1 MLKTNEMMG
10 ACVARRRAWGCGALA
25 VALAGSLALAGCTG
39 GTFEEAAEGA
49 GEKSEQGQSGR
60 AQGDSGA
67 TGTTDGVDWASLIDI
82 PGMDFEYSDRDKDA
96 SCDVASATSIAL
108 SGQGATVS
116 GEGAAVEG
124 ATVTIS
130 AAGTYV
136 VTGELAAGSL
146 VVNAG
151 DQDKV
156 QIVLSGASIRNEA
169 GPALNIQQADKVFV
183 TLADG
188 TQNTLAD
195 GASYELAEGED
206 EPNAALYSKADLTI
220 NGTGALS
227 VEGNY
232 RHGVNSKDD
241 LVVTGGAIAVVAKED
256 GLRGKDCVKVAD
268 GSFAITAGGDGVKS
282 SNDEDPT
289 RGFVSIDGGTFT
301 VEAGDEGFQAATYLR
316 LAGGDAQIK
325 AADHALR
332 SDVEAA
338 MIGGTYVVEAG
349 GKGMNPET
357 KFTMDG
363 GTFTVTGCEEGIEAQ
378 EVIVNNGE
386 LNITASD
393 DGINAAVAERDSNDA
408 TIDASGDAGST
419 VGQDDHAGDQGGE
432 GQGDGGQGADAQN
445 GRGGQRSELPDGAE
459 SDQAPEPQTGQNGDS
474 AMPEPPA
481 GQNGDDAMP
490 EPPAGFGPQNGERPE
505 RPEDMEEGQMPQRPE
520 GAEGERPELPEGVE
534 PGQVPDGEQGGGFG
548 ARDGRGGAGGPMGAN
563 ASEDCLIQ
571 INGGVVTINA
581 GGDAVDSNGYVEV
594 TGGELVGASSGTGDS
609 ALDYEYGATVTGGT
623 VILAGGAGMAE
634 TFSEGSTQPFAL
646 VSLNGS
652 ANTELSVESESGE
665 VLARCTVPV
674 SFQCVTLS
682 VPGLAEGATGKL
694 VAGDA
699 TTDFTASTT
708 PSGGMGAMGAPGG
721 MEAPRD
727 RGDRGGRDAQ
737 ASTPEATA

>member
-96 SCDVASATSIAL
+96 SYDVASATNIAL

-130 AAGTYV
+130 AAGTYA
-136 VTGELAAGSL
+136 VTGELTAGSL

-195 GASYELAEGED
+195 GASYALAEGED

-227 VEGNY
+227 IEGNY
-232 RHGVNSKDD
+232 CHGVNSKDD

-301 VEAGDEGFQAATYLR
+301 V
-316 LAGGDAQIK
+316 
-325 AADHALR
+325 
-332 SDVEAA
+332 
-338 MIGGTYVVEAG
+338 
-349 GKGMNPET
+349 
-357 KFTMDG
+357 
-363 GTFTVTGCEEGIEAQ
+363 TGCEEGIEAQ

-419 VGQDDHAGDQGGE
+419 VGQDDHAGDRGGE

-445 GRGGQRSELPDGAE
+445 GRGGQ
-459 SDQAPEPQTGQNGDS
+459 
-474 AMPEPPA
+474 
-481 GQNGDDAMP
+481 
-490 EPPAGFGPQNGERPE
+490 
-505 RPEDMEEGQMPQRPE
+505 
-520 GAEGERPELPEGVE
+520 RPELPEGVE

-594 TGGELVGASSGTGDS
+594 TGGELVGASSGAGDS

-623 VILAGGAGMAE
+623 VILAGGVGMAE

-682 VPGLAEGATGKL
+682 VPGLAEGATSKL

-708 PSGGMGAMGAPGG
+708 PSGGVGAMGAPGG

-727 RGDRGGRDAQ
+727 RRGRGGRDA
-737 ASTPEATA
+737 

>member
-10 ACVARRRAWGCGALA
+10 ACVARRRAWGCGALV

-82 PGMDFEYSDRDKDA
+82 PGMDFAYSDRDKDA
-96 SCDVASATSIAL
+96 SYDVASATNIAL

-136 VTGELAAGSL
+136 VTGELTAGSL

-195 GASYELAEGED
+195 GASYALAEGED

-227 VEGNY
+227 IEGNY

-241 LVVTGGAIAVVAKED
+241 LVVTGGAITVVAKED

-325 AADHALR
+325 VADHALR

-338 MIGGTYVVEAG
+338 MIRGTYVVEAG

-419 VGQDDHAGDQGGE
+419 VGQDAHAGDQGGE

-445 GRGGQRSELPDGAE
+445 GRGGQRSELPDG
-459 SDQAPEPQTGQNGDS
+459 
-474 AMPEPPA
+474 
-481 GQNGDDAMP
+481 
-490 EPPAGFGPQNGERPE
+490 
-505 RPEDMEEGQMPQRPE
+505 
-520 GAEGERPELPEGVE
+520 VE
-534 PGQVPDGEQGGGFG
+534 PGLVPDGEQGGGFG

-594 TGGELVGASSGTGDS
+594 TGGELVGASSGAGDS

-665 VLARCTVPV
+665 VLARCSVPV

-682 VPGLAEGATGKL
+682 VPGLAEGATAKL
-694 VAGDA
+694 VAGDSA
-699 TTDFTASTT
+699 ADFTASTT
-708 PSGGMGAMGAPGG
+708 PSGGMGGMGGRDDGG
-721 MEAPRD
+721 

>member
-96 SCDVASATSIAL
+96 SYDVASATNIAL

-130 AAGTYV
+130 AAGTYA
-136 VTGELAAGSL
+136 VTGELTAGSL

-151 DQDKV
+151 GQDKV

-241 LVVTGGAIAVVAKED
+241 LVVTGGAITVVAKED

-289 RGFVSIDGGTFT
+289 RGFVSI
-301 VEAGDEGFQAATYLR
+301 
-316 LAGGDAQIK
+316 
-325 AADHALR
+325 
-332 SDVEAA
+332 
-338 MIGGTYVVEAG
+338 
-349 GKGMNPET
+349 
-357 KFTMDG
+357 DG

-445 GRGGQRSELPDGAE
+445 GRGGQR
-459 SDQAPEPQTGQNGDS
+459 
-474 AMPEPPA
+474 
-481 GQNGDDAMP
+481 
-490 EPPAGFGPQNGERPE
+490 
-505 RPEDMEEGQMPQRPE
+505 
-520 GAEGERPELPEGVE
+520 PELPEGVE

-594 TGGELVGASSGTGDS
+594 TGGELVGASSGAGDS

-623 VILAGGAGMAE
+623 VILAGGVGMAE

>member
-96 SCDVASATSIAL
+96 SYDVASATNIAL

-130 AAGTYV
+130 AAGTYA
-136 VTGELAAGSL
+136 VTGELTAGSL

-195 GASYELAEGED
+195 GASYALAEGED

-227 VEGNY
+227 IEGNY
-232 RHGVNSKDD
+232 CHGVNSKDD

-338 MIGGTYVVEAG
+338 MTGGTYVVEAG

-357 KFTMDG
+357 EFTMDG
-363 GTFTVTGCEEGIEAQ
+363 GTFTVAGCEEGIEAQ
-378 EVIVNNGE
+378 EVIVNDGE

-393 DGINAAVAERDSNDA
+393 DGINAAVAERSDETAEAAVA
-408 TIDASGDAGST
+408 T
-419 VGQDDHAGDQGGE
+419 
-432 GQGDGGQGADAQN
+432 
-445 GRGGQRSELPDGAE
+445 
-459 SDQAPEPQTGQNGDS
+459 
-474 AMPEPPA
+474 
-481 GQNGDDAMP
+481 
-490 EPPAGFGPQNGERPE
+490 
-505 RPEDMEEGQMPQRPE
+505 
-520 GAEGERPELPEGVE
+520 
-534 PGQVPDGEQGGGFG
+534 
-548 ARDGRGGAGGPMGAN
+548 N

-571 INGGVVTINA
+571 INGGMVTVDA
-581 GGDAVDSNGYVEV
+581 GGDGLDSNGYVEV
-594 TGGELVGASSGTGDS
+594 NGGVVLASGSAGGGDS
-609 ALDYEYGATVTGGT
+609 ALDYEYGAKITGGA
-623 VILAGGAGMAE
+623 VILAGATGMAE
-634 TFSEGSTQPFAL
+634 TFTEGTQPFAMVAAEGAAGTNLAVTDEAGTVL
-646 VSLNGS
+646 VSY
-652 ANTELSVESESGE
+652 
-665 VLARCTVPV
+665 TVPKA
-674 SFQCVTLS
+674 FQCAVVS
-682 VPGLAEGATGKL
+682 APGLTEGATGK
-694 VAGDA
+694 VIVGGTVTGADSAGYA
-699 TTDFTASTT
+699 TGAAVEGGTTVDFTASTT
-708 PSGGMGAMGAPGG
+708 PSNEVGRMGG
-721 MEAPRD
+721 
-727 RGDRGGRDAQ
+727 GDGSRRGGGPRGGGARDAQ
-737 ASTPEATA
+737 GNATEGEGATAGEQNGTAPQQGQNTGADQQGTSGQGQQSASAQTPQPEVVA